1 MPDSGSSYD
10 QGSGVL
16 TTRLSGTVT
25 TSDVTG
31 WIDGLWETV
40 GMVPTGGT
48 FRLLFDLTGYESASI
63 DAHQSMRN
71 VIPQLLADHGLRPAY
86 LDLFDDQPEMDIA
99 PQPRVRC
106 VALANVHHNEERM
119 QDYQLRAGK
128 PEQRFL
134 SDRAEAVRWI
144 GSTAF

>member
-1 MPDSGSSYD
+1 MTDIGSSYD
-10 QGSGVL
+10 QASGVL
-16 TTRLSGTVT
+16 TTRLGGTVT

-31 WIDGLWETV
+31 WIGGLREAVRT
-40 GMVPTGGT
+40 VPTGGT
-48 FRLLFDLTGYESASI
+48 FKLLFDLTGYESASI
-63 DAHQSMRN
+63 DAHKSMRN

-86 LDLFDDQPEMDIA
+86 LDLFDDQPEMEVA

-106 VALANVHHNEERM
+106 TAFVNVHHNGERM

-134 SDRAEAVRWI
+134 SDRDEAVRWI
-144 GSTAF
+144 ENPAA